1 VCVIKDGE
9 LVLVP
14 PVIKGAPVVAAGYV
28 KITTPD
34 PPLPPLNGPLGAPDA
49 PMF

>member
-34 PPLPPLNGPLGAPDA
+34 PPLPPLNGPGVAPGCE
-49 PMF
+49 MF